1 MQLDGFL
8 LSGGRGGAASANSPQ
23 ACLRVNGPP
32 QHAGQYANKE
42 TRVRSN
48 MPLSYCIVL
57 FVKLLFAASEHGFH
71 SFVVVISFLLL
82 FVSPARP
89 PNNRQEAHPPAQ

>member
-1 MQLDGFL
+1 
-8 LSGGRGGAASANSPQ
+8 
-23 ACLRVNGPP
+23 
-32 QHAGQYANKE
+32 
-42 TRVRSN
+42 

-57 FVKLLFAASEHGFH
+57 FVKLLFAAGEQGCH